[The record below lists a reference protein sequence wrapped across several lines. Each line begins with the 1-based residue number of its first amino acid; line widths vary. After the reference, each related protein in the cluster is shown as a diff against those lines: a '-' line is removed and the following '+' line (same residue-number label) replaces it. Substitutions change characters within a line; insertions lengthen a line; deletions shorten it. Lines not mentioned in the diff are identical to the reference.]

1 MPKSSNHHL
10 AQITWKEVTCQ
21 LHKQTLSCYSILLQ
35 DLQGKPTHHLQR
47 HPDTSASALA
57 RLVSFRTSFLSA
69 FSWKTSEWCHFT
81 RNAPFGASRESRHA
95 SRIKKRNGN
104 TNKLLMLLTDK
115 RLFSWSFRTVSISLL
130 WVNLSFSLKRGTNTS
145 GGIGACP
152 AMSVSSW
159 SISFD
164 REATLRVADH
174 WSSAIH
180 HPRSL

>member
-81 RNAPFGASRESRHA
+81 RNAPFGTSRESRHA

-115 RLFSWSFRTVSISLL
+115 RLFPEVSERYPYHFYEWI
-130 WVNLSFSLKRGTNTS
+130 WAF
-145 GGIGACP
+145 P
-152 AMSVSSW
+152 W
-159 SISFD
+159 
-164 REATLRVADH
+164 REARTPQEALGLVPPCQFH
-174 WSSAIH
+174 LG
-180 HPRSL
+180 RSLSTGKQRCG